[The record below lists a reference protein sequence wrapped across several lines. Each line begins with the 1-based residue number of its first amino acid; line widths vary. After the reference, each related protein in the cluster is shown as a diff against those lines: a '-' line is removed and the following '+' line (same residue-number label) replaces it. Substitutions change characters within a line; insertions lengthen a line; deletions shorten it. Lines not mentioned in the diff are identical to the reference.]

1 MAAKSTQQ
9 NSLSGSQLKP
19 KETTDMSKK
28 ASMKELSPIDI
39 YKLLPKT
46 NCKECGQE
54 NCMAFATKIVNR
66 EINIDACKPLLKK
79 ENEKAYKQLKEL
91 LKPAVKEVVVGEGE
105 KAKKLGGKLV
115 MYRHE
120 FTYTNP
126 TAIAI
131 DVTDEMSE
139 QEVLG
144 RLKKT
149 ENFSFEYIGYT
160 LKLDMIAIRCTSNDA
175 DKFKAVV
182 KKVAEN
188 TKLPFILCT
197 LNPVIMEAGL
207 MAAPKAKPLLYA
219 ATIENWKDMAELA
232 LMYNAPLVASAP
244 NDLNALVSLVK
255 TLTAYGISDIVLDP
269 GTFPNEGLSTT
280 INNFTMLRRAAT
292 KAGDELAGFPLI
304 GVPMAAWIGK
314 GETADEIIKWK
325 EAYIASMLVVRYADV
340 LVMHGNDGW
349 SLLPTAVLRQNI
361 YTDPR
366 KPVAVAPGLKVFGT
380 PDENSPV
387 FFTSNFALTY
397 YTVASDIESNKING
411 YLIVVETEGSAID
424 SGVAGRK
431 LTAER
436 VADAIK
442 ASGVESKVK
451 HRKLIIPGK
460 ASRISGEIEELSGWK
475 VQVGP
480 RDSSEIP
487 KYLVEKWQP

>member
-1 MAAKSTQQ
+1 
-9 NSLSGSQLKP
+9 
-19 KETTDMSKK
+19 MSEKKK
-28 ASMKELSPIDI
+28 AGLRELSPIDI
-39 YKLLPKT
+39 YKLLPKI
-46 NCKECGQE
+46 NCKECGQD

-66 EINIDACKPLLKK
+66 EVNIDTCPPLLKK
-79 ENEKAYKQLKEL
+79 ENEKAYKQLKEI
-91 LKPAVKEVVVGEGE
+91 LKPAVKEVIVGVGDN
-105 KAKKLGGKLV
+105 ARKLGGKLV

-131 DVTDEMSE
+131 DVTDEMST
-139 QEVLG
+139 QE
-144 RLKKT
+144 T
-149 ENFSFEYIGYT
+149 ENRIKRTENYSFEYIGYT
-160 LKLDMIAIRCTSNDA
+160 LKLDMIAVRSTSGDA
-175 DKFKAVV
+175 EKFKATV
-182 KKVAEN
+182 KKVAET
-188 TKLPFILCT
+188 TKLPMILCA
-197 LNPVIMEAGL
+197 LNSSVLEAGL
-207 MAAPKAKPLLYA
+207 MAAPKARPLIYA
-219 ATIENWKDMAELA
+219 ATKENWKDMAELA
-232 LMYNAPLVASAP
+232 LMYSCPLVVSAP
-244 NDLNALVSLVK
+244 NDLTTLVSLAK
-255 TLTAYGISDIVLDP
+255 TLIAYGVTDLVLDP
-269 GTFPNEGLSTT
+269 GTFINEGLPDT

-292 KAGDELAGFPLI
+292 KGGEELAGFPLM
-304 GVPMAAWIGK
+304 GVPMVAWMEG
-314 GETADEIIKWK
+314 GETFEDVLKWR
-325 EAYIASMLVVRYADV
+325 EAYVASMLVVRYADV

-349 SLLPTAVLRQNI
+349 SLLPITVLRQNI

-397 YTVASDIESNKING
+397 YTVASDLESSKLNA

-451 HRKLIIPGK
+451 HRKIIIPGK

-487 KYLVEKWQP
+487 KYLIEKWQP

>member
-1 MAAKSTQQ
+1 
-9 NSLSGSQLKP
+9 
-19 KETTDMSKK
+19 MSEKKK
-28 ASMKELSPIDI
+28 AGLKELSPIDV
-39 YKLLPKT
+39 YKLLPKI
-46 NCKECGQE
+46 NCKECGVD

-66 EINIDACKPLLKK
+66 EMTVDQCPPLLKK
-79 ENEKAYKQLKEL
+79 EHEKAYNQLKEL
-91 LKPAVKEVVVGEGE
+91 LKPAVKEVIVGVGD

-131 DVTDEMSE
+131 DVTDEMPDD
-139 QEVLG
+139 EVQT
-144 RLKKT
+144 RIKKT

-160 LKLDMIAIRCTSNDA
+160 LKLDMIAIRSTSGDA
-175 DKFKAVV
+175 EKFKACV
-182 KKVAEN
+182 KKVADA
-188 TKLPFILCT
+188 TKLPMILCA
-197 LNPVIMEAGL
+197 LNPTVLEAGL
-207 MAAPKAKPLLYA
+207 MAAPKARPLLYA
-219 ATIENWKDMAELA
+219 ATKENWKDMAELA
-232 LMYNAPLVASAP
+232 LMYNCPLVASAP
-244 NDLNALVSLVK
+244 NDLDTLMSLAK
-255 TLTAYGISDIVLDP
+255 TLMNYGVKDIVLDP
-269 GTFPNEGLSTT
+269 GTFINEGLPDT

-292 KAGDELAGFPLI
+292 KGGEELAGLPLL
-304 GVPMAAWIGK
+304 GVPMVAWQDK
-314 GETADEIIKWK
+314 GETAEDLIKWR
-325 EAYIASMLVVRYADV
+325 EAYVASMLVVRYADV

-366 KPVAVAPGLKVFGT
+366 KPVAVAPGLKVYGT

-397 YTVASDIESNKING
+397 YTVASDIESNKLNA

-442 ASGVESKVK
+442 ASGVENKVK
-451 HRKLIIPGK
+451 HRKIIIPGK

-487 KYLVEKWQP
+487 KYLIEKWQP

>member
-1 MAAKSTQQ
+1 
-9 NSLSGSQLKP
+9 
-19 KETTDMSKK
+19 MSKK
-28 ASMKELSPIDI
+28 AGIKELSPIDV

-66 EINIDACKPLLKK
+66 EVTIDQCLPLLKK
-79 ENEKAYKQLKEL
+79 ENEKAYLKLKDL
-91 LKPAVKEVVVGEGE
+91 LKPAVKEVVVGVGD

-120 FTYTNP
+120 FTYSNP

-131 DVTDEMSE
+131 DVTDEMPE
-139 QEVLG
+139 QEIVS
-144 RLKKT
+144 RINRT
-149 ENFSFEYIGYT
+149 EQFSFEYIGYT
-160 LKLDMIAIRCTSNDA
+160 LKLDMIAVRCTSGDA
-175 DKFKAVV
+175 EKFKATV
-182 KKVAEN
+182 KKVAE
-188 TKLPFILCT
+188 TTTLPMIICT
-197 LNPVIMEAGL
+197 LNSNVAEAGL
-207 MAAPKAKPLLYA
+207 MAAPKANPLLYA
-219 ATIENWKDMAELA
+219 ATTENWKDMAELA
-232 LMYNAPLVASAP
+232 LMYGCPLVVSAP
-244 NDLNALVSLVK
+244 NDLNALVSLTK
-255 TLTAYGISDIVLDP
+255 TLLAYGVKDLVLDP
-269 GTFPNEGLSTT
+269 GTFLNDGLGDT
-280 INNFTMLRRAAT
+280 INNFTMLRRAAC
-292 KAGDELAGFPLI
+292 KGGEELAGFPLMGI
-304 GVPMAAWIGK
+304 PLVAWMDK
-314 GETADEIIKWK
+314 GETADEIIKWR
-325 EAYIASMLVVRYADV
+325 EAYLASMLVVRYADI
-340 LVMHGNDGW
+340 LVMHGADGW

-397 YTVASDIESNKING
+397 YTVASDLESSKINA

-442 ASGVESKVK
+442 ASGVEGKVK
-451 HRKLIIPGK
+451 HRKIIIPGK

-487 KYLVEKWQP
+487 KYLIEKWQA

>member
-1 MAAKSTQQ
+1 
-9 NSLSGSQLKP
+9 
-19 KETTDMSKK
+19 MSKK
-28 ASMKELSPIDI
+28 AGIKELSPIDI

-66 EINIDACKPLLKK
+66 EVTIDQCPPLFKK
-79 ENEKAYKQLKEL
+79 ENEKAYLKLKDL
-91 LKPAVKEVVVGEGE
+91 LKPPVKEVVVGVGD
-105 KAKKLGGKLV
+105 KAKKIGGKLV

-120 FTYTNP
+120 FTYSNP

-131 DVTDEMSE
+131 DVTDEMPE
-139 QEVLG
+139 QEIVS
-144 RLKKT
+144 RIKRT
-149 ENFSFEYIGYT
+149 EQFNFEYIGYT
-160 LKLDMIAIRCTSNDA
+160 LKLDMIAVRCTSGDA
-175 DKFKAVV
+175 EKFKATV
-182 KKVAEN
+182 KKVAE
-188 TKLPFILCT
+188 TTTLPMIICA
-197 LNPVIMEAGL
+197 LNSTVAEAGL
-207 MAAPKAKPLLYA
+207 MAAPKANPLLYA
-219 ATIENWKDMAELA
+219 ATTENWKDMAELA
-232 LMYNAPLVASAP
+232 IMYGCPLVVSAP
-244 NDLNALVSLVK
+244 NDLNALVSLAK
-255 TLTAYGISDIVLDP
+255 TLLAYGVKDLVLDP
-269 GTFPNEGLSTT
+269 GTFLNDGLADT
-280 INNFTMLRRAAT
+280 INNFTMLRRAAC
-292 KAGDELAGFPLI
+292 KGGEELAGFPLM
-304 GVPMAAWIGK
+304 GVPMVAWMDK
-314 GETADEIIKWK
+314 GETADEIIKWR
-325 EAYIASMLVVRYADV
+325 EAYLASMLVVRYADI
-340 LVMHGNDGW
+340 LVIHGADGW

-397 YTVASDIESNKING
+397 YTVASDLESSKINA

-442 ASGVESKVK
+442 ASGVEGKVK
-451 HRKLIIPGK
+451 HRKIIIPGK

-487 KYLVEKWQP
+487 KYLMEKWQA